1 MKGNT
6 RMSDEQ
12 VVTVD
17 IAAINAEI
25 AALPQST
32 LVEELT
38 KIRVRQ
44 KTQQK
49 KQQGKGSQKAYQL
62 KVRAKAN
69 AMKEIA
75 LKTKATMVNPET
87 NAPFANLWEQI
98 NYNAEVAAEAATE
111 ADAAVPEDDAAA
123 A

>member
-1 MKGNT
+1 MA
-6 RMSDEQ
+6 DEQ
-12 VVTVD
+12 VPTVD

-25 AALPQST
+25 SKLPQSA

-49 KQQGKGSQKAYQL
+49 KQQGKGSQKTYQL
-62 KVRAKAN
+62 RQRAKAN

-75 LKTKATMVNPET
+75 LNTASTMVNPET
-87 NAPFANLWEQI
+87 RQPFANLWEQI
-98 NYNAEVAAEAATE
+98 NYNAEVEAERKAEEEATTP
-111 ADAAVPEDDAAA
+111 DEDTAAA
-123 A
+123 AS